1 MQSIPDLTSGIV
13 FIIALLFISRLNRKI
28 RIKEEGEESECR
40 HLNKGI
46 KSNEGFPCISA
57 CIFKNKYICP
67 VKSKDILV
75 TKIKFGTDGWRA
87 IIADE
92 YTVENVARVSLATAE
107 WVKKNFDDPSIVIG
121 HDCRFQGELFVET
134 AVKVFVSQGVA
145 VKMAKGFISTPMIS
159 LAAVKKNC
167 SLGVVI
173 TASHNPPS
181 YNGFKLKSHHGGPLS
196 PDKVQEVEDMIKD
209 VVESDW
215 KSISLAASPLVEVV
229 DLETEYVD
237 HVRANFDIKAIADSG
252 LNLVYDAMYGAGQN
266 VLKRILPDIQ
276 FLHCEHNPS
285 FNGVAPE
292 PIAKNLQELERYIKD
307 DGTIDCAL
315 ATDGDADRI
324 GLYNGKGEFVD
335 SHHIIL
341 LLIHYLAKYKG
352 LTGKIATAFSTTP
365 RVGKMAEHYGFP
377 SEVVKIGFKYI
388 AGIMIEEDVLVGGEE
403 SGGIAV
409 KGHIPERDGIW
420 MGLIIW
426 EFMAKSG
433 KTLDQLIDEVY
444 EIVGSFKFERSDL
457 HITEELKQRIIRNCE
472 ENNYHSFG
480 QYTVKEVQ
488 TIDGFKYFFD
498 DERWVMIR
506 PSGTEPVLRVYAEA
520 PTLEEARV
528 ILKATEQEICN

>member
-1 MQSIPDLTSGIV
+1 
-13 FIIALLFISRLNRKI
+13 
-28 RIKEEGEESECR
+28 
-40 HLNKGI
+40 
-46 KSNEGFPCISA
+46 
-57 CIFKNKYICP
+57 
-67 VKSKDILV
+67 LV

-92 YTVENVARVSLATAE
+92 YTVENVARVSFATAQ
-107 WVKKNFDDPSIVIG
+107 WVKENFENPSIVIG

-173 TASHNPPS
+173 TASHNPPT
-181 YNGFKLKSHHGGPLS
+181 YNGFKLKSHLGGPLS
-196 PDKVQEVEDMIKD
+196 PSKVQEIEDIIQD
-209 VVESDW
+209 TVASDW
-215 KSISLAASPLVEVV
+215 KSVSMDNALIEVV
-229 DLETEYVD
+229 DLETEYVN
-237 HVRANFDIKAIADSG
+237 HVKANFDIEAIEKSG
-252 LNLVYDAMYGAGQN
+252 LNLVYDAMFGAGQN
-266 VLKRILPDIQ
+266 VLKRILPSIE

-285 FNGVAPE
+285 FKGIAPE
-292 PIAKNLQELERYIKD
+292 PIAKNLQELEQFIKD
-307 DGTIDCAL
+307 KGNIDCAL

-341 LLIHYLAKYKG
+341 LLIHYLKKYKG
-352 LTGKIATAFSTTP
+352 MDGKIATAFSTTP
-365 RVGKMAEHYGFP
+365 RVGKMAAHYGLE

-388 AGIMIEEDVLVGGEE
+388 AEIMVNEDVLVGGEE

-433 KTLDQLIDEVY
+433 KTLDQLIEEVY

-457 HITEELKQRIIRNCE
+457 HITEELKQAIIKNCE
-472 ENNYHSFG
+472 SGAYKNFG
-480 QYTVKEVQ
+480 PYVIQDVK

-528 ILKATEQEICN
+528 ILKETEKSICN